1 MVKEDM
7 EKEDMEA
14 MIGEKEVEEEDMN
27 QTAKDNMV
35 KARDPM
41 VGSLCQEG
49 TGNFRKKIIKISP
62 TIKEN

>member
-14 MIGEKEVEEEDMN
+14 MIGEKEVVEEDMN

-35 KARDPM
+35 MVRDPM

-49 TGNFRKKIIKISP
+49 TGNFVKCQRKHGRQEIHG
-62 TIKEN
+62 